1 MSKPVGQG
9 APTTQAVQ
17 PEVLQSLPPRPT
29 LPSESPT
36 PIGRPGRSP
45 ARATLLATA
54 VSILGAVVAVVA
66 CALVG
71 GRSYVSGSI
80 AVVLCSLVPFLV
92 RFESRRLQAREL
104 VTVAVMAAL
113 AVASRAAFAW
123 APGFKPIFAVIMVAG
138 VALGPSSGFFVGAV
152 SALASNFLF
161 GQGPWTPWQMLGYGL
176 CGFVFGLLGRAGI
189 LPQGRWSAKAKALAC
204 VFGFLTVFA
213 LCGPVLDTSSLFF
226 LLSRITPEGVAAV
239 YLAGAPVNAIHG
251 AATAAT
257 LFLIANPLMGK
268 LQRLR
273 EKYGVGE

>member
-36 PIGRPGRSP
+36 PIGCPGRSP

-189 LPQGRWSAKAKALAC
+189 LPQGRWSAKTKALAC
-204 VFGFLTVFA
+204 VLGFLTVFA

-226 LLSRITPEGVAAV
+226 LLSRITPEGVVAV

-251 AATAAT
+251 VATAAT
-257 LFLIANPLMGK
+257 LLLIANPLLGK

-273 EKYGVGE
+273 TKYGVGE

>member
-1 MSKPVGQG
+1 MPKPVGQG
-9 APTTQAVQ
+9 TLSQ
-17 PEVLQSLPPRPT
+17 PT
-29 LPSESPT
+29 LPSDD
-36 PIGRPGRSP
+36 RPVRSS
-45 ARATLLATA
+45 ARATILATVA
-54 VSILGAVVAVVA
+54 SVVVAAAAVVA

-71 GRSYVSGSI
+71 GRSYVAGSI
-80 AVVLCSLVPFLV
+80 AVVLCALVPFLV

-113 AVASRAAFAW
+113 AVVSRAAFAW
-123 APGFKPIFAVIMVAG
+123 APGFKPIFGVIMVAG
-138 VALGPSSGFFVGAV
+138 AALGPSSGFFVGAV

-176 CGFVFGLLGRAGI
+176 CGFVFGLLGHAGI

-204 VFGFLTVFA
+204 VLGFLTVFA

-226 LLSRITPEGVAAV
+226 LLSRITPEGVLAV

-257 LFLIANPLMGK
+257 LFLIANPLLGK

-273 EKYGVGE
+273 TKYGVGE